1 MITAVV
7 AFVAVVLLVLT
18 LQDVF
23 EVMLLPRRVIRRLR
37 FVTVFYRLTW
47 RAWSWLASLL
57 PRNGPREHFLAV
69 YGALSM
75 VLLFGIWMVGL
86 IVVSAGCSGRL
97 TSTLAR
103 RPDRPWAATST

>member
-1 MITAVV
+1 MLIMITAAV
-7 AFVAVVLLVLT
+7 AFVAIVLLVLT

-47 RAWSWLASLL
+47 RARSWLASLL

-75 VLLFGIWMVGL
+75 VRGP
-86 IVVSAGCSGRL
+86 SA
-97 TSTLAR
+97 
-103 RPDRPWAATST
+103 